1 MVTALTRR
9 SNSLIS
15 AESARSL
22 SWPSL
27 HTQLM
32 LSKVCYIL
40 CSIFVFSLTLLLGL
54 DVCGFAQ
61 FKAELQKIKLQ
72 LAFESDLCTDKS
84 NILHI
89 IGLAYKKAF
98 TKHNITAGWRKTGI
112 HPFNPAVITP
122 TMMAP
127 AQKTSIVN
135 TFPGATPYAVKK
147 IHDWIHLTTP
157 HTSHSSSPSSPAA
170 TTNSAANA
178 TTPTTPSPTIQLTSS
193 SLPIPLPPALSFLKD
208 TEIGPALEG
217 PTVSSS
223 QPLPMHYQNRPAPI
237 SIPSIPPPPNHHH
250 PVSPDTL
257 LAQNCD
263 LRNALQAV
271 QLHNRELRTA
281 NNKLNIQCGLQHH
294 FLGQYKK
301 KLNSKEKKKGSKC
314 YNLYK
319 DGQGLILTS
328 NEAREE
334 VAKNKAAREAT
345 VAGKAAC
352 AEGRKEN
359 ALNKVCTKDQ
369 NTRLRGQY
377 EVEKAAYENWVAEL
391 RADGVPVKQLPAKP
405 WWPFTKRS
413 RADWEQGLTA
423 EETEFYSHIEVN
435 VEDSLDSESTSEG
448 EGSMEVGYD
457 EEV

>member
-1 MVTALTRR
+1 
-9 SNSLIS
+9 
-15 AESARSL
+15 
-22 SWPSL
+22 
-27 HTQLM
+27 M
-32 LSKVCYIL
+32 LSKVCYML

-72 LAFESDLCTDKS
+72 LAFESDLRIDKS
-84 NILHI
+84 NILRI
-89 IGLAYKKAF
+89 IELAYNKAF

-147 IHDWIHLTTP
+147 IHDWIHPTTP
-157 HTSHSSSPSSPAA
+157 HTSHSPSPLAPTAA
-170 TTNSAANA
+170 TNSAAYA
-178 TTPTTPSPTIQLTSS
+178 TTPTTPSPTIQSTLS
-193 SLPIPLPPALSFLKD
+193 SLPIPLPPALSFLED
-208 TEIGPALEG
+208 TDLGPALQG
-217 PTVSSS
+217 ATVNSS

-237 SIPSIPPPPNHHH
+237 SIPHIPPPPNHHH
-250 PVSPDTL
+250 FVSPDTL

-271 QLHNRELRTA
+271 QLHNRELHTA

-301 KLNSKEKKKGSKC
+301 KLNSKEKTKRSKC

-319 DGQGLILTS
+319 DGKGLILTS
-328 NEAREE
+328 NKAQED
-334 VAKNKAAREAT
+334 VAKNKAMREAT
-345 VAGKAAC
+345 VAGKAAR
-352 AEGRKEN
+352 AEARKEN

-369 NTRLRGQY
+369 NIRLRGQY

-391 RADGVPVKQLPAKP
+391 RADGVPAKQLPAKP
-405 WWPFTKRS
+405 WWPFSKRS
-413 RADWEQGLTA
+413 REDWEHGLTA
-423 EETEFYSHIEVN
+423 EEIEFYSHIGVT
-435 VEDSLDSESTSEG
+435 VEDSPDSKSSSEG
-448 EGSMEVGYD
+448 EGSTEVGY
-457 EEV
+457 EEEA

>member
-1 MVTALTRR
+1 MVTPLTRH

-15 AESARSL
+15 AVSARSL

-27 HTQLM
+27 HTQLT
-32 LSKVCYIL
+32 LSKVWYIL
-40 CSIFVFSLTLLLGL
+40 CSILGFSLTLLLGM

-72 LAFESDLCTDKS
+72 LAFESDLRIDKS

-89 IGLAYKKAF
+89 IEVAYKKAF

-112 HPFNPAVITP
+112 YPFNPAVITP

-127 AQKTSIVN
+127 AQKTSTAN

-147 IHDWIHLTTP
+147 IHDWIHPTTP
-157 HTSHSSSPSSPAA
+157 RTSHSSSPSSPIA

-178 TTPTTPSPTIQLTSS
+178 TTPTTPPLTIQSTSS
-193 SLPIPLPPALSFLKD
+193 SCPIPLPPALSFLED
-208 TEIGPALEG
+208 TEIGPALQG
-217 PTVSSS
+217 SIVNSSL
-223 QPLPMHYQNRPAPI
+223 PLPVHYQNRPAPI
-237 SIPSIPPPPNHHH
+237 SIPPIPPPPNHHH
-250 PVSPDTL
+250 PVSPETL
-257 LAQNCD
+257 LAQNSD

-271 QLHNRELRTA
+271 QLRNRELRTA

-301 KLNSKEKKKGSKC
+301 KLNSKEKKKKSKR

-328 NEAREE
+328 NKAREE

-345 VAGKAAC
+345 IAGKAAC
-352 AEGRKEN
+352 AEARKES

-413 RADWEQGLTA
+413 REDWEQSLTA
-423 EETEFYSHIEVN
+423 EEMEFYSHIEVT
-435 VEDSLDSESTSEG
+435 VEDSPDSESWSEG
-448 EGSMEVGYD
+448 EGSTEVGY
-457 EEV
+457 EEEI